1 MSAKGGKP
9 AAGQPP
15 GSGVLIGAWL
25 GLIVV
30 AAVSIAPLIAP
41 QPPADPAPGEFSVDS
56 AIEHVARIAERPHP
70 IGSDANMAVRRY
82 LVEELTALGLQ
93 PELQTITVVDYF
105 GDPNNTVEV
114 VNVMARIAGSDPT
127 GAVALMAH
135 YDSVPSTYGAND
147 DGSGVAAI
155 LEAARVLVAGPG
167 LSNDVILLFTDGEE
181 PAPRFGST
189 AFLDEHPWA
198 EDVGF
203 VVNFEALG
211 GSGPSLVVETNGSQ
225 LAIIR
230 GLAAARPVAFSFL
243 PETVRMIGGIG
254 TDFDPFLAEGIPGI
268 HLAYLEGS
276 PIYHTFRDS
285 LNRVG
290 MGSLYHH
297 GSYAVALARHFGD
310 IDLSRLS
317 GSEDVTFFTVGRWL
331 VVRYPE
337 GWVVP
342 LALLVAAL
350 FGISVVRR
358 VARRES
364 SLRALL
370 VGLGVVVVR
379 IVLVV
384 IVATLVWKGLTG
396 LRQSPGAVE
405 SYLYLFGLLT
415 LSAGIWLA
423 IFRGAPHRP
432 AKIDIAGAMVLIWV
446 VLAVATGF
454 SAPGMSYLFA
464 WPALVGSLILVAL
477 PARQRFRMWIP
488 GMIAFPTLVL
498 VVPAMY
504 VFFQMALP
512 RPGNTDSQMVE
523 VMAVVILLATLV
535 GGLVASVSHR
545 SSKTVMTPE

>member
-9 AAGQPP
+9 AAGRPL
-15 GSGVLIGAWL
+15 GSGSLIGVWLVLIAA
-25 GLIVV
+25 

-41 QPPADPAPGEFSVDS
+41 QPPADPAPGEFSVDR
-56 AIEHVARIAERPHP
+56 AIEHVARVAEEPHP
-70 IGSDANMAVRRY
+70 IGSDAHVAVRGH

-93 PELQTITVVDYF
+93 PELQTITVADYF

-155 LEAARVLVAGPG
+155 LETARVLLAGPG
-167 LSNDVILLFTDGEE
+167 LSNDVVLLFTDGEE

-198 EDVGF
+198 ADVGF
-203 VVNFEALG
+203 VVNFEAVG

-230 GLAAARPVAFSFL
+230 GLAAAHPVAFSFL
-243 PETVRMIGGIG
+243 PETVRIIGGIG
-254 TDFDPFLAEGIPGI
+254 TDFDPFLEAGIPGI
-268 HLAYLEGS
+268 HLAYLDGS
-276 PIYHTFRDS
+276 PIYHTLHDS
-285 LNRVG
+285 LDRVG

-297 GSYAVALARHFGD
+297 GAYAVTVARHFGEA
-310 IDLSRLS
+310 DLARLS
-317 GSEDVTFFTVGRWL
+317 AAEDVTFFTVGRWL

-364 SLRALL
+364 SLLALPAG
-370 VGLGVVVVR
+370 VGVVVVR
-379 IVLVV
+379 IVLIV
-384 IVATLVWKGLTG
+384 IVTTLVWKGLTG
-396 LRQSPGAVE
+396 FRQSPGAVE

-415 LSAGIWLA
+415 LSAGIWPA

-432 AKIDIAGAMVLIWV
+432 AKIDIAGAVVLAWV

-454 SAPGMSYLFA
+454 LAPGISYLFA
-464 WPALVGSLILVAL
+464 WPALVGSLVLLAP
-477 PARQRFRMWIP
+477 PARGRSRMWVP
-488 GMIAFPTLVL
+488 GLIAFPALVL

-504 VFFQMALP
+504 VFFQMAMP

-523 VMAVVILLATLV
+523 VIAVVILLATLV